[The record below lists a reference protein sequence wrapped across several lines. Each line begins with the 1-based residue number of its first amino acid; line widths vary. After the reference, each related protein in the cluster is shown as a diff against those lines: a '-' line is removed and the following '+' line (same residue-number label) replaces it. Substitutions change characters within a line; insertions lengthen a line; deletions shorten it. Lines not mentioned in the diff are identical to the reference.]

1 MYAVVMTGGKQVRL
15 TEGDMVRVE
24 TINAPVGDTIELE
37 DVRLVAKDD
46 GLVADPETLKSS
58 KVVCQVASQGRAKKI
73 IVFKK
78 KRRKGYKRKQGHR
91 QNYTEL
97 KVREIVL

>member
-1 MYAVVMTGGKQVRL
+1 MYAVGMTGGKQVKL
-15 TEGDMVRVE
+15 AEGDMVRVE
-24 TINAPVGDTIELE
+24 TIDAPVGDMVELD

-46 GLVADPETLKSS
+46 SLVADPESLKSS

-73 IVFKK
+73 VVFKK